1 MDAEKRQRAKE
12 IFNAALQL
20 NPDERLPFIRAK
32 CGADG
37 ELFSEV
43 ESLLS
48 YLDRAESFLE
58 RPAVEEI
65 AEDAE
70 TEKNIFD
77 KLPPPRQIG
86 PYTLLKKLG
95 RGGFGEVWLAEKQT
109 KFVTKK
115 LAVKLP
121 LQNQVDAEAVRNEAT
136 LWEKASGHPNVLPI
150 IDADEYDGQIVIVS
164 EYAPDG
170 SLADLLKRQ
179 GRLSVEKAIEMID
192 GILAGLEYLHSRNI
206 VHRDLKPDNVLL
218 QGETPR
224 LADFGISRVLRTT
237 MTSASV
243 NLAGTPFYMAPE
255 AFDKKRNEQT
265 DIWSAGVMFY
275 EILMGKRPFEDDNLI
290 NLVSSIATKE
300 PAPLPDY
307 IPQWLTEVIGK
318 SLAKNPENRYQK
330 VSEMRSHLRHLARM
344 PDTQKIID
352 VPETKPNAKNE
363 IDTEE
368 INNSPTLK
376 TTPFF
381 QNRGKFLV
389 FSGLSLFTLF
399 ILLLSAIGIGEIIR
413 RFYFPTPTPSVS
425 PTKTPIPT
433 TGIGKK
439 MEFAL
444 IRAGS
449 FMMGSPDDEKDTT
462 EDEKPQ
468 HQVTLSK
475 DFYLSKYEV
484 TQGQWKAIMGDNPS
498 FFKDCGDDCPVEN
511 VSWDEVQEFI
521 RRLKAKGEGTYR
533 LPTEAEWE
541 YACRAGTTGNYAGNL
556 DDLGWYY
563 NNAGDQKLSGE
574 WDAAKLKS
582 NNNRTHEVGKKQP
595 NAWGLY
601 DMHGNVWEWVQDWFG
616 KYPEGAVTDPTG
628 GISGS
633 HRIFRG
639 GSLGFPAE
647 DIRSAKRAYYI
658 PTERNAN
665 VGFRLVR
672 ENTGENQNI
681 NTNEPA
687 NSSKNS
693 NIISDTP
700 KTPIPPSISGVYRS
714 KIGQLKIT
722 DDSKSLSFQIEVGMP
737 GCVGDLSGKA
747 KWISETVAEY
757 QSKNNELYCRLTF
770 IFNGKKVTVKENGC
784 DEAHGASCNFE
795 GTYTR

>member
-1 MDAEKRQRAKE
+1 MEFEKRQQAKE

-20 NPDERLPFIRAK
+20 NPSKRLQFVREK

-37 ELFSEV
+37 TLFAEV
-43 ESLLS
+43 KSLLFYS
-48 YLDRAESFLE
+48 ESAENFLE
-58 RPAVEEI
+58 RPAIEEMGT
-65 AEDAE
+65 DSE
-70 TEKNIFD
+70 TKKNIFD
-77 KLPPPRQIG
+77 KLSIRQVG
-86 PYTLLKKLG
+86 PYRLLKKLG

-121 LQNQVDAEAVRNEAT
+121 LQNQVDAEAVRHEAT
-136 LWEKASGHPNVLPI
+136 LWEQACGHPNVLPI

-170 SLADLLKRQ
+170 SLADLLKKQ
-179 GRLSVEKAIEMID
+179 SRLSVEKAIEMID

-265 DIWSAGVMFY
+265 DIWSAGVMLY
-275 EILMGKRPFEDDNLI
+275 EILAGKRPFDDDNLI

-300 PAPLPDY
+300 PEPLPDY
-307 IPQWLTEVIGK
+307 VPQWLTEVIGK
-318 SLAKNPENRYQK
+318 SLAKNPENRYKK
-330 VSEMRSHLRHLARM
+330 VSEMRQHLRHLARM
-344 PDTQKIID
+344 PDTQKITD

-363 IDTEE
+363 INTGE
-368 INNSPTLK
+368 ITNLRTSPNL
-376 TTPFF
+376 
-381 QNRGKFLV
+381 QNRNIFLIIGGV
-389 FSGLSLFTLF
+389 SLFALLSL
-399 ILLLSAIGIGEIIR
+399 SGIGVVIWKN
-413 RFYFPTPTPSVS
+413 YFPTPTPSVS
-425 PTKTPIPT
+425 PTKTPMPT

-439 MEFAL
+439 MEFVL

-449 FMMGSPDDEKDTT
+449 FMMGSPDNEKGST
-462 EDEKPQ
+462 EEERPQ
-468 HQVTLSK
+468 HQVIISK

-484 TQGQWKAIMGDNPS
+484 TQGQWKAVMGDNPS

-541 YACRAGTTGNYAGNL
+541 YACRAGTTGNYAENL
-556 DDLGWYY
+556 DDIAWYY
-563 NNAGDQKLSGE
+563 NNAGDQILSGE

-647 DIRSAKRAYYI
+647 DIRSAKRAYYT
-658 PTERNAN
+658 PTERNGN

-672 ENTGENQNI
+672 ENAGENQNI
-681 NTNEPA
+681 NTNEST

-693 NIISDTP
+693 NIISDTQ
-700 KTPIPPSISGVYRS
+700 KTPSPPSISGVYRS

-770 IFNGKKVTVKENGC
+770 IFNGKRVTVKENGC
-784 DEAHGASCNFE
+784 EEAHGASCNFE